1 MPHNILSTDLVEGR
15 LVSFHA
21 AEAITAGALIQGLLK
36 LADHYMHPA
45 NNSNL
50 LDQIGTAGDR
60 WYGGCL
66 LLAIEMAKVVDK
78 AIDWDRYGE
87 AIGGVFTYEYVE
99 ISPGMTAGGGNEN
112 INLSVFL
119 FNSMTPGAWY
129 DISENWRVPSAEVL
143 TKVLEAWAERAGVP
157 LNGAEQNG

>member
-1 MPHNILSTDLVEGR
+1 MPYNILSTDLVEGR

-45 NNSNL
+45 NDSGL
-50 LDQIGTAGDR
+50 LDQIGTTGDR

-78 AIDWDRYGE
+78 SIDWDRYGE

-99 ISPGMTAGGGNEN
+99 ISTGMALGGGNEN
-112 INLSVFL
+112 TNLSVFL

-143 TKVLEAWAERAGVP
+143 TKVLEAWAGLAGIP
-157 LNGAEQNG
+157 LNGEEQHG

>member
-1 MPHNILSTDLVEGR
+1 MPHDILRTDLIEGR

-21 AEAITAGALIQGLLK
+21 AEAITAGALVQGLLK

-45 NNSNL
+45 NDSNL
-50 LDQIGTAGDR
+50 LDQIGTCGDR

-78 AIDWDRYGE
+78 TIDWDLYGE

-99 ISPGMTAGGGNEN
+99 IEPWMTAGGGNEN

-119 FNSMTPGAWY
+119 FNSLTPGAWY
-129 DISENWRVPSAEVL
+129 DISENWRVPSAGVL
-143 TKVLEAWAERAGVP
+143 TKVLEAWAELAGVP
-157 LNGAEQNG
+157 LREAEQNG

>member
-36 LADHYMHPA
+36 LVDHYMHPA
-45 NNSNL
+45 NGSAL
-50 LDQIGTAGDR
+50 LDQIGTCGDR

-78 AIDWDRYGE
+78 SIDWDRYGE
-87 AIGGVFTYEYVE
+87 TIGGVFTYEYVE
-99 ISPGMTAGGGNEN
+99 IEPDMAEEGGNEN

-143 TKVLEAWAERAGVP
+143 TKVLEAWAELAGIP
-157 LNGAEQNG
+157 MKEADQHG